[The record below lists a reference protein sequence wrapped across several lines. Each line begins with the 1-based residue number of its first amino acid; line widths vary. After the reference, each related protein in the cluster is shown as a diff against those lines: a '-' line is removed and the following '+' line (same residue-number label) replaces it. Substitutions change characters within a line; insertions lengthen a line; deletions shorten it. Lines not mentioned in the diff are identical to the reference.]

1 MALLIYSPKCKFSSE
16 ILEFVDK
23 TPSLKSIV
31 SYHDISTRGIPP
43 DYRDKITRVPTM
55 ITKNGKFLVGSE
67 VKQWLSSI
75 MPDTW
80 VSAGLGGGIGA
91 SSIADDSG
99 GGDFFELDNYG
110 QSLQPALTPELEAK
124 INRDVKDAHAER
136 H

>member
-1 MALLIYSPKCKFSSE
+1 MALLIYSPKCKYSSE

-23 TPSLKSIV
+23 TPSLKNLV
-31 SYHDISTRGIPP
+31 TYHDISARGIPP
-43 DYRDKITRVPTM
+43 NYRDKITRVPTM

-67 VKQWLSSI
+67 VKQWLASI
-75 MPDTW
+75 VPDTW
-80 VSAGLGGGIGA
+80 ESAGFGGGVGL
-91 SSIADDSG
+91 SSIADSSG
-99 GGDFFELDNYG
+99 GGDFFELDSYG